1 VQPTLAHQV
10 AHEVRLQHDPA
21 LLVGCQSG
29 PTAEEIVARLKE
41 VEAGTEDAHAV
52 VELARE
58 AARGGVSGHSG
69 AAGTAGLSDPV
80 GRPAPAAPD
89 TYSLWTEDATGR
101 KWRYRFVDE
110 PTPDT
115 VFERHWLESFGKPT
129 LNNICLTRM
138 TPRGHIYLRKD
149 FFKFTSPTAV
159 EKRRIAQG
167 REKLI
172 EQEFGIGAEW
182 VKAAQDLLDR
192 NRARTGDSAGA
203 GAEAG
208 GRTGAQTGAWAPGR
222 KEVAG
227 G

>member
-1 VQPTLAHQV
+1 
-10 AHEVRLQHDPA
+10 
-21 LLVGCQSG
+21 
-29 PTAEEIVARLKE
+29 VARLKE